1 MKRLVRDLS
10 DTFFNAKTKYHY
22 CRGIAAPQIGSLKRA
37 ILIDD
42 SRFKGPLIN
51 PRVISASG
59 PTHEVWDSC
68 LSFNLAFFLQV
79 DRHNSVQ
86 IEFLNEEGIKD
97 VLQADGILSELLQH
111 EIDHLDGILATDR
124 LKDIRKII
132 MREEYEKMSRHTRLG
147 TQQSP
152 GRARAIQSPY
162 FIEATLNSPPTQCPR
177 SGRNGRLPSKLLDS
191 RHA

>member
-152 GRARAIQSPY
+152 GKRPLYKAR
-162 FIEATLNSPPTQCPR
+162 TLSRQRLIVHRHNVLAVVEMGDC
-177 SGRNGRLPSKLLDS
+177 LPSC
-191 RHA
+191 